1 MDTVMDTTVSV
12 RLKLSQRPRLML
24 LFCTVAIMVMVLVMP
39 DTDMDT
45 VLDMVVDTDM
55 DMDTVMDT
63 TVSVRL
69 KLSQRPRLI
78 LTFCTVDMVD
88 TLGMLV
94 TMVMVDIHMPGMV
107 DIPTMVKQETTNNL
121 YYSRKFTEQPS
132 LFSSSVTAIF

>member
-1 MDTVMDTTVSV
+1 MDTTVSV
-12 RLKLSQRPRLML
+12 RLKLSLKPRPML
-24 LFCTVAIMVMVLVMP
+24 RFCMVDIMVMVLVMP

-55 DMDTVMDT
+55 DMDMVMDT

-69 KLSQRPRLI
+69 RQSLRPRLI

-88 TLGMLV
+88 TLAMLV
-94 TMVMVDIHMPGMV
+94 TMDMLDMVDIHMPGMV
-107 DIPTMVKQETTNNL
+107 DMLTMVKQETTNNL
-121 YYSRKFTEQPS
+121 FYSRKFTEQPS

>member
-12 RLKLSQRPRLML
+12 RLKLSQRPKLML

-88 TLGMLV
+88 TL
-94 TMVMVDIHMPGMV
+94 VMVDIHMPGMV